1 VSEAGAIER
10 NDSPSTVESLR
21 ADLAALGVEPGMVL
35 LVHSSL
41 SSIGWVCG
49 GPVAVIEAL
58 RQTVRSY
65 GTVVMPAHSG
75 DLSDP
80 GLWKDPPV
88 PRSWWQTIR
97 DTMPAFQEEVTPTRR
112 MGRIAE
118 LFRTLPNVVR
128 SSHPQV
134 SFAAWGERAVEIVS
148 GHSLQMSLGEQSP
161 LARVYDADGY
171 VLLLGVGFDRNTS
184 FHLSEYRAEY
194 ATRERVILG
203 APVLVDGHRRWKT
216 FTDINYDSDDFS
228 TIGKAFER
236 SHKQSVRIGSVGA
249 AKCRLFRQRE
259 AVDFAAD
266 WLHTHR
272 R

>member
-1 VSEAGAIER
+1 
-10 NDSPSTVESLR
+10 
-21 ADLAALGVEPGMVL
+21 
-35 LVHSSL
+35 
-41 SSIGWVCG
+41 
-49 GPVAVIEAL
+49 
-58 RQTVRSY
+58 
-65 GTVVMPAHSG
+65 
-75 DLSDP
+75 
-80 GLWKDPPV
+80 
-88 PRSWWQTIR
+88 
-97 DTMPAFQEEVTPTRR
+97 
-112 MGRIAE
+112 MGCIAE

-236 SHKQSVRIGSVGA
+236 SHKQSVRTGSVGA